1 MLIREMQIKTTVGY
15 YVTVIKIGKINIT
28 VTSSGDNVEK
38 LEYLNMTGG
47 IAKWLGH
54 FGKQLAGHQNVEHRT
69 AYDPAIPHVRCV
81 PQRIENVCVH
91 KNLCINLH

>member
-38 LEYLNMTGG
+38 LEFLYSWWECEMKLP
-47 IAKWLGH
+47 L
-54 FGKQLAGHQNVEHRT
+54 
-69 AYDPAIPHVRCV
+69 
-81 PQRIENVCVH
+81 
-91 KNLCINLH
+91 

>member
-47 IAKWLGH
+47 IAK
-54 FGKQLAGHQNVEHRT
+54 
-69 AYDPAIPHVRCV
+69 
-81 PQRIENVCVH
+81 
-91 KNLCINLH
+91 

>member
-38 LEYLNMTGG
+38 LEYWNTADRK
-47 IAKWLGH
+47 AKYCSHYGSPSP
-54 FGKQLAGHQNVEHRT
+54 R
-69 AYDPAIPHVRCV
+69 
-81 PQRIENVCVH
+81 
-91 KNLCINLH
+91 